1 MISGRGKMAI
11 EPKIHIGHANEGRYS
26 ANKKFTDRV
35 FYKDIFWN
43 EVDDIKS
50 QSSQNNLQYHVIS
63 FYGIGGI
70 GKSSLQKELC
80 HVIDEEHS
88 DIIYSCADFA
98 NLSNHTPAKLL
109 LELAKSF
116 EHKGILFYHFGLA
129 YAIYFQKTHK
139 DLMLNYNEH
148 NTIDENIG
156 FIADILSVIDG
167 LGIIGIV
174 PGMVNKIYNVTFKKL
189 HLDTELKDD
198 LKKMELLD
206 ISRCEQLLPA
216 FFAYDLNKYM
226 QKESDKVVVVFLDTY
241 EALWGQIKNDITK
254 FSQDQFVR
262 ELISH
267 LPGVL
272 FTICGREFLDWATLD
287 SDWNNYIKQYLI
299 EKLEDNDAD
308 TFLKECGIHEFDI
321 RSQMVSVSMGHPYQL
336 DLLVD
341 TYMEMKNKNIVPKAN
356 LFANNSREILACFF
370 RYLQSEEIAVIHI
383 LSIPRFY
390 DFMLFKYLLLHFPTG
405 YPVTMFEEFNKFS
418 FVTGMDNDTYHIHE
432 IMRKDLLETIA
443 ADLYKEVNK
452 ALCDYYYALSQEC
465 HIYDRKKIIV
475 KECIYHLKFYLPESN
490 YVQYIYDNFFEYFM
504 EMQFRGESAYLYD
517 VLSDVFSYIEYSQ
530 CIDIY
535 EIYTDMIML
544 NGNFKEAVNNIDIF
558 LQQYSINQISTTKN
572 LLQLY
577 VKKLKHQMVYIS
589 LNETINAITTIK
601 PFVNKASFPHQYAEL
616 LYTEGNML
624 FEKGDFKKCKDIFSE
639 VLAVAEEYSF
649 DDLKCRVLRKKTD
662 YCLAT
667 EDVYSADENYRLGYE
682 IANNNEYTRYLNYI
696 ECSRAEIYRK
706 LKLFEQSKQLYMECQ
721 VKFMELGIQPWI
733 AHTELG
739 LSMIELEIGNY
750 SSVTNHLEIANS
762 IYTKYFHTWGKLH
775 TDLIR
780 LECDY
785 LQTGKINPDICN
797 ELKRKCRNLGYN
809 YIIKEI
815 EKLERD
821 EFSTSSLMFL

>member
-1 MISGRGKMAI
+1 MIDEGVKMAI

-26 ANKKFTDRV
+26 ANKKFTDRIV
-35 FYKDIFWN
+35 YKDIFWN
-43 EVDDIKS
+43 EVSCIKS
-50 QSSQNNLQYHVIS
+50 ESSQNTAQYHILN

-80 HVIDEEHS
+80 HVIDLDHS

-98 NLSNHTPAKLL
+98 NISNHTPAKLL

-116 EHKGILFYHFGLA
+116 ERGGIMFYHFGLA

-139 DLMLNYNEH
+139 DLTLNHNEYNV
-148 NTIDENIG
+148 IDENIG

-167 LGIIGIV
+167 LGIIGIL
-174 PGMVNKIYNVTFKKL
+174 PGMVNKLYSAAYKKF
-189 HLDTELKDD
+189 HLNTELKDD
-198 LKKMELLD
+198 LKEMELLD

-216 FFAYDLNKYM
+216 FFAYDLKKYM
-226 QKESDKVVVVFLDTY
+226 QKESNKVIAIFLDTY

-262 ELISH
+262 ELVSQ

-272 FTICGREFLDWATLD
+272 FTICGREFLDWTTLD
-287 SDWNNYIKQYLI
+287 SDWNNYLKQYLI

-308 TFLKECGIHEFDI
+308 TFLKECGIHEIDI
-321 RSQMVSVSMGHPYQL
+321 RKRMVSVSMGHPYQL
-336 DLLVD
+336 DLLAD
-341 TYMEMKNKNIVPKAN
+341 TYMEMKNRNIVPQAN
-356 LFANNSREILACFF
+356 LFANNAREILACFF
-370 RYLQSEEIAVIHI
+370 RYLQAEEIAVINI

-405 YPVTMFEEFNKFS
+405 YPVTMFEDFNKFS
-418 FVTGMDNDTYHIHE
+418 FVSKMDNDTYHIHE

-443 ADLYKEVNK
+443 SDLYKEVNK
-452 ALCDYYYALSQEC
+452 ALCVYYYTLLQEC
-465 HIYDRKKIIV
+465 NVYDRKKLII
-475 KECIYHLKFYLPESN
+475 KECIHHLKFYLSESD
-490 YVQYIYDNFFEYFM
+490 YVQYICDNFFEYFTD
-504 EMQFRGESAYLYD
+504 MQYRGESAYLYD
-517 VLSDVFSYIEYSQ
+517 VLSDIFSYIEYTH
-530 CIDIY
+530 CIEMY

-544 NGNFKEAVNNIDIF
+544 NGNFKEAVNYIDIF

-589 LNETINAITTIK
+589 LNETINAITIIK
-601 PFVNKASFPHQYAEL
+601 PFVDKTSFPHQYAEL

-624 FEKGDFKKCKDIFSE
+624 FEKGDFEECKNIFNE
-639 VLAVAEEYSF
+639 VLKIADEYSF

-667 EDVYSADENYRLGYE
+667 EDVYSADENCRLGFE
-682 IANNNEYTRYLNYI
+682 IAKNNDYTRYLNYI
-696 ECSRAEIYRK
+696 ECSQAEIYRK
-706 LKLFEQSKQLYMECQ
+706 LKLFEQSKQLYTECQ
-721 VKFMELGIQPWI
+721 KKFLELGIQPWV

-739 LSMIELEIGNY
+739 LAMIELEIGNY
-750 SSVTNHLEIANS
+750 SSVTNHLEIANG
-762 IYTKYFHTWGKLH
+762 IYVKYFHTWGKLH

-780 LECDY
+780 LECNY
-785 LQTGKINPDICN
+785 MQMGSINTDTCN
-797 ELKRKCRNLGYN
+797 ELKRKCRNLGYS
-809 YIIKEI
+809 YIIDKI
-815 EKLERD
+815 EKLEHD
-821 EFSTSSLMFL
+821 EFSTANLMFL

>member
-1 MISGRGKMAI
+1 MAI
-11 EPKIHIGHANEGRYS
+11 EPKIHIGHTNEKRYS
-26 ANKKFTDRV
+26 ANKKFTDRTV
-35 FYKDIFWN
+35 YKDIFWN
-43 EVDDIKS
+43 EVNSIKS
-50 QSSQNNLQYHVIS
+50 ESSQNISQYHILN

-80 HVIDEEHS
+80 HIIDVNHS
-88 DIIYSCADFA
+88 DIIYSCTDFA
-98 NLSNHTPAKLL
+98 NISNHTSAKLL

-116 EHKGILFYHFGLA
+116 ERDGIMFYHFGLA

-139 DLMLNYNEH
+139 DLTLNYSDYNV
-148 NTIDENIG
+148 IDENIG
-156 FIADILSVIDG
+156 FIAEILSVIDG
-167 LGIIGIV
+167 LGIIGIL
-174 PGMVNKIYNVTFKKL
+174 PGMVNKIYSAAYKKL
-189 HLDTELKDD
+189 HLNTELKDD

-216 FFAYDLNKYM
+216 FFAYDLKKYM
-226 QKESDKVVVVFLDTY
+226 QKESDKVIIIFLDTY
-241 EALWGQIKNDITK
+241 EALWGQLKNDITK

-262 ELISH
+262 ELVSQ

-272 FTICGREFLDWATLD
+272 FTICGREFLDWTTLD
-287 SDWNNYIKQYLI
+287 SDWNNYLKQYLI

-308 TFLKECGIHEFDI
+308 TFLKECGINEIDI
-321 RSQMVSVSMGHPYQL
+321 RKRMVSVSMGHPYQL

-341 TYMEMKNKNIVPKAN
+341 TYMEMKNKNITPQAN
-356 LFANNSREILACFF
+356 LFANNAREILACFF
-370 RYLQSEEIAVIHI
+370 RYLQAEEIAVINI

-405 YPVTMFEEFNKFS
+405 YPVTMFEDFNKFS
-418 FVTGMDNDTYHIHE
+418 FVSKMDNDTYHIHE

-452 ALCDYYYALSQEC
+452 ALCDYYFNLLQEC
-465 HIYDRKKIIV
+465 NVYDRKKLII
-475 KECIYHLKFYLPESN
+475 KECIHHLKFYLSEN
-490 YVQYIYDNFFEYFM
+490 DYVQYICDNFSEYFTN
-504 EMQFRGESAYLYD
+504 MQYRGESAYLYD
-517 VLSDVFSYIEYSQ
+517 VLSDIFSYIDYSQ
-530 CIDIY
+530 CVEIY

-558 LQQYSINQISTTKN
+558 LQRYSINQISTTKN

-601 PFVNKASFPHQYAEL
+601 PFVDKTSFPHQYAEL

-624 FEKGDFKKCKDIFSE
+624 FEKGDFEECKDIFGE
-639 VLAVAEEYSF
+639 VLEIADKYSF

-667 EDVYSADENYRLGYE
+667 EDVYSADENCRLGFE
-682 IANNNEYTRYLNYI
+682 VAKTNDYTRYLNYI
-696 ECSRAEIYRK
+696 ECSQAEIYRK

-721 VKFMELGIQPWI
+721 KKFLELGIQPWI

-739 LSMIELEIGNY
+739 LAMIELEVGNY
-750 SSVTNHLEIANS
+750 SLVTNHLEIANG
-762 IYTKYFHTWGKLH
+762 IYVKYFHTWGKLH
-775 TDLIR
+775 TDLIC
-780 LECDY
+780 LECNY
-785 LQTGKINPDICN
+785 MQMGSINTDICN

-815 EKLERD
+815 EKLEHD
-821 EFSTSSLMFL
+821 EFSTANLRFL

>member
-1 MISGRGKMAI
+1 MAI
-11 EPKIHIGHANEGRYS
+11 EPKIHIGCANESRYS
-26 ANKKFTDRV
+26 ANKKFTDRTI
-35 FYKDIFWN
+35 YKNIFWN
-43 EVDDIKS
+43 EVNSIKS
-50 QSSQNNLQYHVIS
+50 ERSQNIFQYHILN

-80 HVIDEEHS
+80 HVIDENHS
-88 DIIYSCADFA
+88 DIMYSCADFA
-98 NLSNHTPAKLL
+98 NISNHTPAKLL

-116 EHKGILFYHFGLA
+116 EQDDIMFYHFGLA

-139 DLMLNYNEH
+139 DLILNHKEH
-148 NTIDENIG
+148 NVIDENIG

-167 LGIIGIV
+167 LGIIGIL
-174 PGMVNKIYNVTFKKL
+174 PGMVNKLYTTAYKKL
-189 HLDTELKDD
+189 HLNTELKKD
-198 LKKMELLD
+198 LKKMESLD
-206 ISRCEQLLPA
+206 ISQCEQFLPA
-216 FFAYDLNKYM
+216 FFAYDLKKYM
-226 QKESDKVVVVFLDTY
+226 QKESGKIIVIFLDTY

-262 ELISH
+262 EIVTQ

-272 FTICGREFLDWATLD
+272 FTICGREFLDWNTLD
-287 SDWNNYIKQYLI
+287 SDWNNYLKQYLI
-299 EKLEDNDAD
+299 EKFDDNDAD
-308 TFLKECGIHEFDI
+308 TFLRECGIDELDI
-321 RSQMVSVSMGHPYQL
+321 REQMVSVSMGHPYQL

-341 TYMEMKNKNIVPKAN
+341 TYMEMKNKNISPQAN

-370 RYLQSEEIAVIHI
+370 RYLQAEEIAVINI

-418 FVTGMDNDTYHIHE
+418 FVSKMDNDTYHIHE
-432 IMRKDLLETIA
+432 IMRKDLLETISA
-443 ADLYKEVNK
+443 ALYKEVNK
-452 ALCDYYYALSQEC
+452 ALCDYYYDLLQGC
-465 HIYDRKKIIV
+465 YIYDRKKLII
-475 KECIYHLKFYLPESN
+475 KECIHHLKFYLPTCD
-490 YVQYIYDNFFEYFM
+490 YIQYICDNFFDFFTD
-504 EMQFRGESAYLYD
+504 MQYRGESAYLYD
-517 VLSDVFSYIEYSQ
+517 VLSDIFSYIEYSQ
-530 CIDIY
+530 CIEIY

-558 LQQYSINQISTTKN
+558 LQQYSINQISSTKN

-589 LNETINAITTIK
+589 LNETITAITTIK
-601 PFVNKASFPHQYAEL
+601 PFIDKLSFPHQYAEL

-624 FEKGDFKKCKDIFSE
+624 FEKGNFEECKEIFKE
-639 VLAVAEEYSF
+639 VLQIAEDHSF
-649 DDLKCRVLRKKTD
+649 DDLKCRVSRKITD

-667 EDVYSADENYRLGYE
+667 EDVYFANENCSIG
-682 IANNNEYTRYLNYI
+682 IAKNNNYTRYLNYI
-696 ECSRAEIYRK
+696 ECSQAEIYRK

-721 VKFMELGIQPWI
+721 KKFLELGIQPWI

-739 LSMIELEIGNY
+739 LAMIDLEVGDY
-750 SSVTNHLEIANS
+750 WSATYHLDIAYG

-780 LECDY
+780 LECCY
-785 LQTGKINPDICN
+785 MQTGSINSDFSN

-809 YIIKEI
+809 YIVKEL
-815 EKLERD
+815 EKLEHD
-821 EFSTSSLMFL
+821 EFCTASLMFL